1 MKKSGVTIAVLA
13 SLVASQH
20 VVAFEKG
27 DLIARVGIAN
37 VSPDESTSNV
47 FVGGA
52 DQGASLEIGDD
63 TQLGLNFAYFITDRI
78 NVEVLAAT
86 PFSHDVSFSNG
97 ARLGE
102 VTHLPPTV
110 SVNYYLNSPSSAFQ
124 PYAGIGLNYT
134 FIYDEEFSSENEA
147 AGLSDLSLDNSFGLA
162 AQIGADYIL
171 DEKWFINGAVRW
183 IDIDTEAT
191 FSAGADRGSVST
203 IEIDPVVYMVSV
215 GYKF

>member
-1 MKKSGVTIAVLA
+1 MEKSGVTIAVLA

-63 TQLGLNFAYFITDRI
+63 TQLGLNFAYFISDRI

-86 PFSHDVSFSNG
+86 PFSHDVSFSSG

-171 DEKWFINGAVRW
+171 DAKWFINGAVRW
-183 IDIDTEAT
+183 IDIDSEAT
-191 FSAGADRGSVST
+191 FNAGADRGSVST

>member
-1 MKKSGVTIAVLA
+1 MKNSSVTLAILA
-13 SLVASQH
+13 SLFASQH
-20 VVAFEKG
+20 AAAFEKG
-27 DLIARVGIAN
+27 DFIARVGIAN

-52 DQGASLEIGDD
+52 DQGVSLEIGND
-63 TQLGLNFAYFITDRI
+63 TQLGLNFAYFLTDRI

-86 PFSHDVSFSNG
+86 PFTHDVSFNNG

-110 SVNYYLNSPSSAFQ
+110 SVNYYLNAPSSAFQ

-134 FIYDEEFSSENEA
+134 FIFDEEFSAANEA

-162 AQIGADYIL
+162 AQIGADYMI
-171 DEKWFINGAVRW
+171 DEKWFINAAVRW

-191 FSAGADRGSVST
+191 FSAGADRGSVNS
-203 IEIDPVVYMVSV
+203 IQIDPMVYMASI